1 MNPDSDHLPPRLAT
15 RFLRWYCH
23 PDLLDE
29 VEGDLLEL
37 FRRRVETKGSKKAKA
52 YYWLNVLMF
61 LHPDYIRKRRYRP
74 TNYTTMLRHNLLL
87 TYRSFKRYKSSFFIN
102 LVGLSS
108 GLACALLIYLWVND
122 ELSVDK
128 FHEKNSQLYQA
139 MLLRPT
145 AEGTSTERATPIILA
160 ETLADELPEVEY
172 AVATTTGMEVPSFTL
187 SIEDK
192 NVKATGLY
200 AAQDFFKMFSYDL
213 IYGDASQVLSDK
225 KSMAISEGLAM
236 KLFNTTENIV
246 GKSVILQHDQQYL
259 ISGIFEDT
267 PPSSSDQFDFVVSF
281 EVFKDLAGAE
291 PGDWGRTAPSTFVL
305 VRENTDLNDFK
316 TKIAGF
322 IQSKDEESTVDILLR
337 PYSDRYLYNNYENG
351 VQAGGRIEYV
361 RLFSI
366 IALFILVIACIN
378 FMNLSTAKA
387 SRRLKEIGIK
397 KAVGANRS
405 TLVYQYL
412 GESWLMASLSL
423 ITAILLVAL
432 FLPQFNQITGKQLAL
447 TFDVNLIVSVLG
459 ITLVTGLIAG
469 SYPALYLSGF
479 NPVAVL
485 KGGGAPGKL
494 NSAVGELFARQG
506 LVVFQFVLSV
516 ILIVSVLVVYRQI
529 EFVQSKNL
537 GYSKNNVI
545 YFGIEGK
552 VKNNLETFLAEV
564 QNVPGII
571 NASSTTH
578 RLMGGQSSTTGLAW
592 EGKNPDDIIPFE
604 IVQVNYGLL
613 ETLGIEMAAGRTYS
627 SDFSTDST
635 KIIFN
640 EAAIAAMGLE
650 NPVGKVIN
658 RWGTEV
664 EIVGVAKDF
673 HFQSLHE
680 SVKPLF
686 FLLEPKQTDKIMAKI
701 EVGRER
707 EAIEQLQAFYQD
719 YNPGFTLDYQ
729 FLDQDYQALYAAEQ
743 RVATLSK
750 YFAGI
755 AILISC
761 LGLFGLAAFTAERRR
776 KEIGIRKILGA
787 SDFGIVRLLS
797 GDFTRMVLVAIFIA
811 LPISY
816 FVAQRWLQDF
826 AFSID
831 LEWWYFAGAGGV
843 ALLIAW
849 FTVGLQ
855 TVKAA
860 RVNPVECL
868 KDE

>member
-1 MNPDSDHLPPRLAT
+1 MSDKDNHNASPPHLAT
-15 RFLRWYCH
+15 RFLCWYCH

-29 VEGDLLEL
+29 VEGDLYEL
-37 FRRRVETKGSKKAKA
+37 FQRRIERQGLWKAKVL
-52 YYWLNVLMF
+52 YWFNVLMF
-61 LHPDYIRKRRYRP
+61 LHPDYIKKRKYYP
-74 TNYTTMLRHNLLL
+74 TNHTVMLRHNFIISF
-87 TYRSFKRYKSSFFIN
+87 RSFQRHKSTFFIN

-128 FHEKNSQLYQA
+128 FHQKGSQLYQA

-145 AEGTSTERATPIILA
+145 AEGTSTERATPVFLA
-160 ETLADELPEVEY
+160 ETLADEMPEVEY
-172 AVATTTGMEVPSFTL
+172 AVATTTGMEIPSFTL
-187 SIEDK
+187 SIDEK
-192 NVKATGLY
+192 NVKADGLY
-200 AAQDFFKMFSYDL
+200 AAKDFFKMFSYDL
-213 IYGDASQVLSDK
+213 IQGDANQVLSDK
-225 KSMAISEGLAM
+225 KSMVISEGLAM
-236 KLFNTTENIV
+236 KLFNTTENIIGRLV
-246 GKSVILQHDQQYL
+246 TFQHDQQYL
-259 ISGIFEDT
+259 ISGIFKNI
-267 PPSSSDQFDFVVSF
+267 PPNSSDQFDFVLSF
-281 EVFKDLAGAE
+281 KVFKDLMGAE
-291 PGDWGRTAPSTFVL
+291 PTDWGRTAPSTFL
-305 VRENTDLNDFK
+305 LIRKDTDLNDFK
-316 TKIAGF
+316 AKIAGF
-322 IQSKDEESTVDILLR
+322 IRSKDEESNVDILLR

-397 KAVGANRS
+397 KAVGASRS
-405 TLVYQYL
+405 TLVSQYL
-412 GESWLMASLSL
+412 GESLLMAFLSL
-423 ITAILLVAL
+423 VTAILLVAL

-447 TFDVNLIVSVLG
+447 TFDINLILSALG
-459 ITLVTGLIAG
+459 ITIFTGLIAG
-469 SYPALYLSGF
+469 SYPSLYLSGF
-479 NPVAVL
+479 NPVTVL
-485 KGGGAPGKL
+485 KGKL
-494 NSAVGELFARQG
+494 NSAVGELFARRG

-529 EFVQSKNL
+529 EFVQTKNL
-537 GYSKNNVI
+537 GYSKDNVI

-552 VKNNLETFLAEV
+552 VKESLETFLAEV
-564 QNVPGII
+564 KNVPGVV

-578 RLMGGQSSTTGLAW
+578 RLMGGQSSTTGLQW

-604 IVQVNYGLL
+604 IIWVNYGMI
-613 ETLGIEMAAGRTYS
+613 ETLCIEMVAGRTYS
-627 SDFSTDST
+627 RDFSTDST

-640 EAAIAAMGLE
+640 EAAIAAMGL
-650 NPVGKVIN
+650 NDPIGKVIN

-686 FLLEPKQTDKIMAKI
+686 FMLAPKDTDKIMVKI
-701 EVGRER
+701 EAGREG
-707 EAIEQLQAFYQD
+707 ESIEQLQKFYQS

-729 FLDQDYQALYAAEQ
+729 FLDQDYQVLYAAEQ
-743 RVATLSK
+743 RVSTLSK

-761 LGLFGLAAFTAERRR
+761 LGLFGLAAFTAERRL
-776 KEIGIRKILGA
+776 KEIGIRKILGS
-787 SDFGIVRLLS
+787 SDFGIVYLLS
-797 GDFTRMVLVAIFIA
+797 GDFTKMVLVAIFIA

-816 FVAQRWLQDF
+816 FVARQWLQGF

-831 LEWWYFAGAGGV
+831 LEWWYFAGSGLA

-849 FTVGLQ
+849 LSVGFQ
-855 TVKAA
+855 TIKAA
-860 RVNPVECL
+860 QVNPVDSLRNE
-868 KDE
+868 

>member
-1 MNPDSDHLPPRLAT
+1 MQTKRTPPPLAT

-29 VEGDLLEL
+29 VEGDLHEL
-37 FRRRVETKGSKKAKA
+37 FQRRVEAKGLKKAEA
-52 YYWLNVLMF
+52 CYCLNVLMF

-74 TNYTTMLRHNLLL
+74 INYMTMLRHNLLL
-87 TYRSFKRYKSSFFIN
+87 TYRSFKRYRSSFFIN

-128 FHEKNSQLYQA
+128 FHEKDSQLYQA
-139 MLLRPT
+139 MLLRQNT
-145 AEGTSTERATPIILA
+145 EGIATERATPIFLA

-187 SIEDK
+187 SVADK
-192 NVKATGLY
+192 NVKAAGLY
-200 AAQDFFKMFSYDL
+200 AAKDFFKMFSYNL
-213 IYGDASQVLSDK
+213 NQGNANQVLADK
-225 KSMAISEGLAM
+225 NNIVLSEGLAI
-236 KLFNTTENIV
+236 KLFNTTENIF
-246 GKSVILQHDQQYL
+246 GKSVILQHGQQYL

-267 PPSSSDQFDFVVSF
+267 PLNSSDQFDFVVPF
-281 EVFKDLAGAE
+281 EMFKDLAGAE

-316 TKIAGF
+316 AKIAGF
-322 IQSKDEESTVDILLR
+322 IQSKDEESTVDVLLR
-337 PYSDRYLYNNYENG
+337 PYSDKYLYNNYENG

-366 IALFILVIACIN
+366 IALFVLVIACIN

-397 KAVGANRS
+397 KAVGASRK
-405 TLVYQYL
+405 TLVLQYL
-412 GESWLMASLSL
+412 GESLSMAFLSL
-423 ITAILLVAL
+423 VTAILLVVL

-447 TFDVNLIVSVLG
+447 DFDVNLILSVLG

-479 NPVAVL
+479 NPVTVL
-485 KGGGAPGKL
+485 KGGGASGKL
-494 NSAVGELFARQG
+494 NSVVGELFARQG

-537 GYSKNNVI
+537 GYSKDNVI

-552 VKNNLETFLAEV
+552 VKNNLETFLAEI
-564 QNVPGII
+564 QTIPGIA

-578 RLMGGQSSTTGLAW
+578 RLMGGQSSTTGLTW

-604 IVQVNYGLL
+604 IISVNYGLL
-613 ETLGIEMAAGRTYS
+613 ETLSIEMAAGRTYS
-627 SDFSTDST
+627 TDFSTDSA

-640 EAAIAAMGLE
+640 EAAIAAMGLD

-664 EIVGVAKDF
+664 EIIGVAKDF

-686 FLLEPKQTDKIMAKI
+686 FLLEPGTTDKIMAKI
-701 EVGRER
+701 EAGRESD
-707 EAIEQLQAFYQD
+707 AIEQLQKFYQD

-743 RVATLSK
+743 RVSTLSK

-755 AILISC
+755 AIIISC
-761 LGLFGLAAFTAERRR
+761 LGLFSLAAFTAERRR

-787 SDFGIVRLLS
+787 SSFSIVRRLS
-797 GDFTRMVLVAIFIA
+797 GDFTKIVLVAIFIA

-831 LEWWYFAGAGGV
+831 LEWWYFAGAGLV
-843 ALLIAW
+843 ALLVAW

-855 TVKAA
+855 TIKAA
-860 RVNPVECL
+860 RVNPVACL